1 MTLGVTTLQRVVP
14 VPDTENIVEVTM
26 LDSSGHDLYS
36 DHIQQHWSHPNM
48 LCLVYDV
55 TNKQSFDNCNKWLE
69 RTRAQPPDQPYPG
82 VLVAN
87 KTDLDKRRVVS
98 EADGQ
103 SFATAKKLTYFES
116 SSKITE
122 SCTAPFLYLVTEYH
136 NLYEEKLEIMKSV
149 V

>member
-1 MTLGVTTLQRVVP
+1 
-14 VPDTENIVEVTM
+14 M

-116 SSKITE
+116 SSVPISFFNYSVNQLICVFLQKITE